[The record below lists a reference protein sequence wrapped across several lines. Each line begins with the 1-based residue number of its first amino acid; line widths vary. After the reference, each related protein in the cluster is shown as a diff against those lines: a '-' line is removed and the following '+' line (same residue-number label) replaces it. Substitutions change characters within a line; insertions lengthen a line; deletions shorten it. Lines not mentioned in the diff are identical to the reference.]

1 VLLLVIWAL
10 PLQRFLIAAILAVL
24 ACAGFEVARRQAVA
38 EYEAEGGEAAR
49 PQLSMPF
56 RRPATT
62 EQTTQVEEL
71 ERLARLRSDELLTE
85 EEYAAAKGRL
95 LGAGTS
101 G

>member
-1 VLLLVIWAL
+1 VLVLVIWAL
-10 PLQRFLIAAILAVL
+10 PLQSFLSTAILVVL

-38 EYEAEGGEAAR
+38 EYEAEGPDAAR
-49 PQLSMPF
+49 PQLAMPF
-56 RRPATT
+56 RRAAAPEAG
-62 EQTTQVEEL
+62 TQVEEL

-95 LGAGTS
+95 LGAGTP

>member
-1 VLLLVIWAL
+1 
-10 PLQRFLIAAILAVL
+10 
-24 ACAGFEVARRQAVA
+24 
-38 EYEAEGGEAAR
+38 
-49 PQLSMPF
+49 MPF
-56 RRPATT
+56 RRPAAT